1 MVCSGLYRK
10 ISGNDVDEYSILYK
24 ADKKDIIVYL
34 GKNNNL
40 VSAYKIKDTK
50 RYAFRN
56 KDAESVYEFIK
67 TANQGATSKN
77 GTPVPFK
84 YGAASMHYFKKRNI
98 DYEVQKFNGEIV
110 HLSVSAVGFNISL
123 NFYEGNFNEVDLD
136 YTEIKSE
143 SISNVSSDDIP
154 VRSLAEIAL
163 EKDITWLKDKKY
175 YIVNDNETAER
186 LFSQLEQYKGIVCL
200 DYETTGL
207 KINMFGQYG
216 SKRRAEL
223 EKYNLEHPDSPIR
236 TDSLVGLI
244 FCVEDNVSYYF
255 PVGHRKFDNLYSK
268 FDDICIKTIQN
279 IKARYTVGDLR
290 DKDTEYAK
298 FIREL
303 KESDFTP
310 DIILMERVRNIL
322 EKCNILAH
330 NGSFE
335 YKVSLLY
342 EIDLNLKEDTML
354 MHQLMYKFR
363 STTSNKGEPSNL
375 KYLTFVEFGV
385 NQLDLKDF
393 FVDYKEDSK
402 GTVRNIKAQTI
413 DFSYMDYEGTKAY
426 GPPDG
431 DFTLKIYKKYKKDLT
446 TKFKDM
452 EYLYNVEVIVAMAI
466 GYAEFYGL
474 RIDEEKIEKAKNKSI
489 EDMLLLEHK
498 IRKLANYTTPKED
511 EIFDSLIVAMSDDN
525 SAKELKQSLFD
536 DLRTEI
542 DASDKVL
549 NLNSPAQVSSLFY
562 DILGYPCKDGD
573 RSVGKKVIKGLTKAK
588 NADGSPKYPAV
599 GLYRE
604 YKDLSSLL
612 TKFFGKLPD
621 FMYPGGFFF
630 SSFGQISTA
639 TGRMSCLDEDTL
651 ITTVG
656 GVKKIKDVKVGD
668 LVYCYDD
675 NGDIRI
681 RPVLNVIYKGYKDCI
696 ELKWRS
702 SGSNKT
708 GSLVCTPEHKIK
720 TKEFGWVEAKDCL
733 DKKVYHLHRSDKDR
747 PRLFGTNSFYE
758 QEQLTIK
765 REYFGIQSYNDVIHH
780 KDGNTRN
787 NCIENLEI
795 KERSVHSREH
805 TKELLASGK
814 IKYEHLIGAE
824 HRVLKGKEHP
834 CYIDLSSEEL
844 TNMIIE
850 ANGVLTKIDM
860 DFDTFKKKCNE
871 KGVDYDL
878 IVKSILTG
886 KRDISDD
893 EFRNAYAVCSG
904 VTLRIANYLGISRWR
919 VDKIKRELGLSNFSY
934 NIDVCSYSS
943 DFYTL
948 KGDIHTLMLK
958 YDISYKDC
966 LNINKS
972 LGLVFIGISDEDF
985 IDSFF
990 RNKGV
995 IRSIGKELG
1004 MTWYKVKSTIERL
1017 GLCYNHSIYS
1027 IEPFGKRNV
1036 YDLEIDGIHNFI
1048 ANEICVHNCSR
1059 PNAQQLPKSV
1069 TKIIVP
1075 RDNFII
1081 ADADFSQIEYRTM
1094 TALARETHLIEQ
1106 FSDPD
1111 SDFHTIMASVM
1122 FQIPYASVSPDMR
1135 SSAKSFNFGI
1145 PYGMGF
1151 KSLSILLFGD
1161 STPEHVEE
1169 AKRLY
1174 ELYFKDQPNIRKFFE
1189 RAKETA
1195 SVYKYNTTHFNRVRA
1210 YSFMDANGNYSEAKK
1225 AMALRQAGNFI
1236 IQGCLSG
1243 DTIIQTK
1250 EYGFTKISDVANCG
1264 ERLHVWDGKDWTKGD
1279 VLYSG
1284 KKKKCI
1290 ITLND
1295 DRQIVCSPNHKFLV
1309 VSHKGNTRF
1318 VECKDLHGKDLHSS
1332 PHRIVINGEYSPSDY
1347 KYSSDWAR
1355 CFATNNKQAH
1365 NYFVDNIKN
1374 SFDAGVMLGR
1384 LASDGSIFLRKPELS
1399 SSIRH
1404 IFAEHEFSI
1413 IPYMEKIMSC
1423 YKFVSKVN
1431 PLREDRNQRM
1441 AYLNVFSTSLTA
1453 EVENLDIKHTID
1465 SDMAKDTEMLRGF
1478 LRGMFDGDGGFM
1490 GETIGLT
1497 FGWQFDFEPLC
1508 REIQRYLLMFGIRS
1522 YYDRVDGI
1530 KHLIR
1535 IRKADNIKFLDT
1547 IGFIN
1552 EAKNNRGYKC
1562 VASKK
1567 EKVFGRSLYVESVE
1581 ITDEEIDMYDVCNT
1595 DRGYF
1600 VADGVITHNSS
1611 ADIFKIAIARN
1622 FSFIRKYKL
1631 FGKILITNLVHD
1643 EMLYE
1648 LDCNCLNI
1656 KKVLSEI
1663 IKNMEF
1669 KLDGF
1674 PPLYVGAGV
1683 DMSWASAK
1691 GKMAEIHPVLADTFI
1706 KESENDSIYV
1716 AEPNKNIDIKNY
1728 FDNRVY
1734 EFRVNKIIDYLKDEN
1749 NHNKE
1754 VSPIIGNLLSLQ
1766 FDYGVNKEFESEYT
1780 EDNGY
1785 TKSEIDLHKKNIP
1798 LEQLKR
1804 FIADKEVD
1812 IDISLFKGATLEI
1825 EEEVDVAYE
1834 DGEDDIDEDEFD
1846 SGSSHVFALIEEDTS
1861 KFGISIQ
1868 DLINQ
1873 FGLVVSTELS
1883 MCGIDLKKVRKDKKE
1898 ELYKLIEEH
1907 ECLYDDEG
1915 SLRVVFL
1922 GNNNNLIRT
1931 DVYVNNLKTS
1941 DVADRLS
1948 IHTLIA

>member
-244 FCVEDNVSYYF
+244 FCVEDDVSYYF

-322 EKCNILAH
+322 ERCNILAH

-413 DFSYMDYEGTKAY
+413 DFSYMDYDGTKAY
-426 GPPDG
+426 GPADG

-489 EDMLLLEHK
+489 EDMLLLEHR

-511 EIFDSLIVAMSDDN
+511 EIFDSLMLAISDDN
-525 SAKELKQSLFD
+525 SAKELKQSLFA

-549 NLNSPAQVSSLFY
+549 NLNSPAQVSVLFY

-656 GVKKIKDVKVGD
+656 GYKKIKDVKVGD

-675 NGDIRI
+675 NGNIRI
-681 RPVLNVIYKGYKDCI
+681 KPVLNVIYKGYKDCI
-696 ELKWRS
+696 ELTYKKLKS
-702 SGSNKT
+702 KHT
-708 GSLVCTPEHKIK
+708 GKLVCTPDHKIR
-720 TKEFGWVEAKDCL
+720 TRYFGWKEAKDCIN
-733 DKKVYHLHRSDKDR
+733 KKVYH
-747 PRLFGTNSFYE
+747 Y
-758 QEQLTIK
+758 
-765 REYFGIQSYNDVIHH
+765 
-780 KDGNTRN
+780 
-787 NCIENLEI
+787 
-795 KERSVHSREH
+795 
-805 TKELLASGK
+805 SGK
-814 IKYEHLIGAE
+814 STVYLED
-824 HRVLKGKEHP
+824 
-834 CYIDLSSEEL
+834 C
-844 TNMIIE
+844 
-850 ANGVLTKIDM
+850 KI
-860 DFDTFKKKCNE
+860 T
-871 KGVDYDL
+871 
-878 IVKSILTG
+878 
-886 KRDISDD
+886 DINS
-893 EFRNAYAVCSG
+893 V
-904 VTLRIANYLGISRWR
+904 
-919 VDKIKRELGLSNFSY
+919 
-934 NIDVCSYSS
+934 
-943 DFYTL
+943 
-948 KGDIHTLMLK
+948 
-958 YDISYKDC
+958 
-966 LNINKS
+966 
-972 LGLVFIGISDEDF
+972 
-985 IDSFF
+985 
-990 RNKGV
+990 
-995 IRSIGKELG
+995 
-1004 MTWYKVKSTIERL
+1004 
-1017 GLCYNHSIYS
+1017 
-1027 IEPFGKRNV
+1027 GKRNV
-1036 YDLEIDGIHNFI
+1036 YDLEIDEIHNFI

-1236 IQGCLSG
+1236 IQG
-1243 DTIIQTK
+1243 
-1250 EYGFTKISDVANCG
+1250 
-1264 ERLHVWDGKDWTKGD
+1264 
-1279 VLYSG
+1279 
-1284 KKKKCI
+1284 
-1290 ITLND
+1290 
-1295 DRQIVCSPNHKFLV
+1295 
-1309 VSHKGNTRF
+1309 
-1318 VECKDLHGKDLHSS
+1318 
-1332 PHRIVINGEYSPSDY
+1332 
-1347 KYSSDWAR
+1347 
-1355 CFATNNKQAH
+1355 
-1365 NYFVDNIKN
+1365 
-1374 SFDAGVMLGR
+1374 
-1384 LASDGSIFLRKPELS
+1384 
-1399 SSIRH
+1399 
-1404 IFAEHEFSI
+1404 
-1413 IPYMEKIMSC
+1413 
-1423 YKFVSKVN
+1423 
-1431 PLREDRNQRM
+1431 
-1441 AYLNVFSTSLTA
+1441 
-1453 EVENLDIKHTID
+1453 
-1465 SDMAKDTEMLRGF
+1465 
-1478 LRGMFDGDGGFM
+1478 
-1490 GETIGLT
+1490 
-1497 FGWQFDFEPLC
+1497 
-1508 REIQRYLLMFGIRS
+1508 
-1522 YYDRVDGI
+1522 
-1530 KHLIR
+1530 
-1535 IRKADNIKFLDT
+1535 
-1547 IGFIN
+1547 
-1552 EAKNNRGYKC
+1552 
-1562 VASKK
+1562 
-1567 EKVFGRSLYVESVE
+1567 
-1581 ITDEEIDMYDVCNT
+1581 
-1595 DRGYF
+1595 
-1600 VADGVITHNSS
+1600 SS

-1656 KKVLSEI
+1656 KKALSEI

-1683 DMSWASAK
+1683 DMSWAGAK

-1716 AEPNKNIDIKNY
+1716 AEPNKNTDIKNY

-1766 FDYGVNKEFESEYT
+1766 FDYGVNKEFELEYT

-1834 DGEDDIDEDEFD
+1834 DGEDDFDEDEFD

>member
-10 ISGNDVDEYSILYK
+10 ISGNDVDGYSILYK

-40 VSAYKIKDTK
+40 VSAYKIKDNK

-110 HLSVSAVGFNISL
+110 HLAVSAVGFNISL
-123 NFYEGNFNEVDLD
+123 DFYEGNFNEVDLD

-244 FCVEDNVSYYF
+244 FCVEDDVSYYF

-375 KYLTFVEFGV
+375 KYLTFVEFGI

-402 GTVRNIKAQTI
+402 GTVRNTKSQTI

-426 GPPDG
+426 GPADG
-431 DFTLKIYKKYKKDLT
+431 DLTLKTYKKYKKDLT

-511 EIFDSLIVAMSDDN
+511 EIFDSLMSAISDDN
-525 SAKELKQSLFD
+525 SAKELKQSLFA

-542 DASDKVL
+542 DTSDKVL
-549 NLNSPAQVSSLFY
+549 NLNSPAQVSVLFY
-562 DILGYPCKDGD
+562 DILKYPCKDGD

-588 NADGSPKYPAV
+588 NADGSPKYPAI

-621 FMYPGGFFF
+621 FMYPSGFFF

-651 ITTVG
+651 VTTVG
-656 GVKKIKDVKVGD
+656 GYKKIKDIKAGD

-675 NGDIRI
+675 NGNIRI
-681 RPVLNVIYKGYKDCI
+681 KPVLNVIYRGYKDCI
-696 ELKWRS
+696 ELTYKKLK
-702 SGSNKT
+702 SNGISK
-708 GSLVCTPEHKIK
+708 LICTPDHKIK
-720 TKEFGWVEAKDCL
+720 TRYFGWKEAKNCL
-733 DKKVYHLHRSDKDR
+733 NKKVYHYSDKSNVYSEDCKI
-747 PRLFGTNSFYE
+747 TDS
-758 QEQLTIK
+758 K
-765 REYFGIQSYNDVIHH
+765 VI
-780 KDGNTRN
+780 
-787 NCIENLEI
+787 
-795 KERSVHSREH
+795 
-805 TKELLASGK
+805 
-814 IKYEHLIGAE
+814 
-824 HRVLKGKEHP
+824 
-834 CYIDLSSEEL
+834 
-844 TNMIIE
+844 
-850 ANGVLTKIDM
+850 
-860 DFDTFKKKCNE
+860 
-871 KGVDYDL
+871 
-878 IVKSILTG
+878 
-886 KRDISDD
+886 
-893 EFRNAYAVCSG
+893 
-904 VTLRIANYLGISRWR
+904 
-919 VDKIKRELGLSNFSY
+919 
-934 NIDVCSYSS
+934 
-943 DFYTL
+943 
-948 KGDIHTLMLK
+948 
-958 YDISYKDC
+958 
-966 LNINKS
+966 
-972 LGLVFIGISDEDF
+972 
-985 IDSFF
+985 
-990 RNKGV
+990 
-995 IRSIGKELG
+995 
-1004 MTWYKVKSTIERL
+1004 
-1017 GLCYNHSIYS
+1017 
-1027 IEPFGKRNV
+1027 GKRNV
-1036 YDLEIDGIHNFI
+1036 YDLEIEGIHNFI

-1250 EYGFTKISDVANCG
+1250 EYGFTKIKDVANYG
-1264 ERLHVWDGKDWTKGD
+1264 ERLHIWDGKDWTKGD

-1290 ITLND
+1290 ITLSD
-1295 DRQIVCSPNHKFLV
+1295 GRQIVCSPNHKFLV
-1309 VSHKGNTRF
+1309 VYEDKSTEFIKCEQLVGAN
-1318 VECKDLHGKDLHSS
+1318 KSIK
-1332 PHRIVINGEYSPSDY
+1332 PHRIVV
-1347 KYSSDWAR
+1347 
-1355 CFATNNKQAH
+1355 NKLHAFE
-1365 NYFVDNIKN
+1365 NSLVEPEIKGFVNK
-1374 SFDAGVMLGR
+1374 G
-1384 LASDGSIFLRKPELS
+1384 
-1399 SSIRH
+1399 
-1404 IFAEHEFSI
+1404 
-1413 IPYMEKIMSC
+1413 
-1423 YKFVSKVN
+1423 
-1431 PLREDRNQRM
+1431 
-1441 AYLNVFSTSLTA
+1441 
-1453 EVENLDIKHTID
+1453 ID
-1465 SDMAKDTEMLRGF
+1465 
-1478 LRGMFDGDGGFM
+1478 
-1490 GETIGLT
+1490 
-1497 FGWQFDFEPLC
+1497 
-1508 REIQRYLLMFGIRS
+1508 
-1522 YYDRVDGI
+1522 
-1530 KHLIR
+1530 
-1535 IRKADNIKFLDT
+1535 
-1547 IGFIN
+1547 
-1552 EAKNNRGYKC
+1552 
-1562 VASKK
+1562 
-1567 EKVFGRSLYVESVE
+1567 SLYVESVE

-1656 KKVLSEI
+1656 KKALSEI

-1674 PPLYVGAGV
+1674 PPLYVGAGI
-1683 DMSWASAK
+1683 DMSWAGAK

-1834 DGEDDIDEDEFD
+1834 DGEDDFDEDEFD

-1915 SLRVVFL
+1915 SLRIVFL

-1931 DVYVNNLKTS
+1931 DVYVNNLRTS